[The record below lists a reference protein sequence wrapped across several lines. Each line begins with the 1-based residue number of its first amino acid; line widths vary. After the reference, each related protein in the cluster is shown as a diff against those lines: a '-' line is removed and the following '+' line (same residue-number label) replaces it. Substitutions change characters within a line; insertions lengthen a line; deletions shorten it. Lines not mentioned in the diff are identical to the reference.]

1 MSGDFSCRCLVLTI
15 TYKEVNPR
23 GERRAR
29 NQIRC
34 RVYSR
39 LIVRLITRVILRWF
53 IAMKSRVSEC
63 VSRIKRDRLAERRTS
78 PPFDIS
84 KELPASFSPMFYAE
98 KSAIDFAVERCL
110 NGARRENST
119 QLFWRGTIRNH
130 SSRRETASLGSRT
143 LAIGWPIFSDQ
154 GILIIGSLGHTAGS
168 ASLVGKC
175 NEIWPSRIP
184 YTYRVYTFGFCH
196 CESLL
201 CFSGLTY
208 HVPRGKI
215 VDEKSRWNLR
225 FWEGNFW

>member
-98 KSAIDFAVERCL
+98 NPRLTSQSNDVWMARDVKIQLSSFDAERSVTIVL
-110 NGARRENST
+110 GEKPPLSGHGR
-119 QLFWRGTIRNH
+119 WRSDDRF
-130 SSRRETASLGSRT
+130 SRT
-143 LAIGWPIFSDQ
+143 REFS
-154 GILIIGSLGHTAGS
+154 
-168 ASLVGKC
+168 
-175 NEIWPSRIP
+175 
-184 YTYRVYTFGFCH
+184 
-196 CESLL
+196 
-201 CFSGLTY
+201 
-208 HVPRGKI
+208 
-215 VDEKSRWNLR
+215 
-225 FWEGNFW
+225 